1 MATIAQLLEHNRK
14 ELLDLSGRN
23 RLLSI
28 PKDSKSARLIHI
40 VDERSDQ
47 IYRIIV
53 EDKKTMSF
61 LAGARTSGRNPSNED
76 EESPDYLPMAIAAD
90 SEEETGG
97 VASRHLDSKLQTALT
112 PEGLQRRLISLQTDA
127 RTIQEEQGI
136 NVLFLSLGQLK
147 WKEDESAEKAR
158 FAPLV
163 LIPVELERLTAT
175 EKFRLR
181 WTDQEI
187 QENLSLVEK
196 LRGDF
201 DLTMPEF
208 GEHDGFDITAYFAA
222 IAAIIRSRP
231 GWEVLPNEIT
241 LGFFSFQK
249 LMMYR
254 DLIPANWPDGK
265 KIDENLLIAGLLSD
279 GLPNNEPLFDETKH
293 LDDLIPVERLDHVVD
308 ADGSQTVVVE
318 IARSGRNLVV
328 QGPPGTGKSQT
339 ICNIIAAAVLEKK
352 RVLFVAEKLA
362 ALEVVKRRL
371 TANGLGSL
379 CLELHS
385 NKANKRTVLD
395 DIGKTWKLG
404 RPVNGGHE
412 KLFTALQELRSKL
425 NLHCAILH
433 CTMEP
438 SGLTAF
444 RILGQLAKLRQAGWQ
459 APDLEFSGAEKWTEE
474 TAEKNRQAVNEL
486 AERVTIIGPPSQN
499 PWRGSRRKNYLRI
512 DETPL
517 MRKFQRLEVE
527 VQSLRNSRSLL
538 STFLDELEPT
548 TISAVIRLVLQAEHI
563 LIAPEFDRDAI
574 CNTTWNAG
582 LDGLREIIVTG
593 RRFAEIAA
601 NCAEQVTADAW
612 IKDLVRARTNIAA
625 HGESI
630 FRVFKSEYR
639 LGCRDFRACLVNP
652 LPKKHAERLS
662 LMDQL
667 VEGQRLLRM
676 LAELAPRAQSAFGH
690 LWRKQDSDWAKLE
703 EIVNWVA
710 GRAKVGLQTPIQKL
724 FAVIEERERLRPL
737 TADVKDSTVR
747 LTDAFEQ
754 VRAELDLDLLQ
765 SFNESEFGK
774 LNLND
779 IESRVIEWQVA
790 LDRFSEW
797 ISYYSCTEALRT
809 AGCGALVDAA
819 QGDRKLGANLSQ
831 VFDWTYYS
839 QLLRE
844 AVKRYPELGS
854 FDGLLHEIKVDNF
867 RSADR
872 QRLEASKL
880 RTLIAHY
887 EQMPMEGDGVGVTGV
902 IKGEM
907 ARKRGHMPIRKLLG
921 KTGHAIQAIKPVFMM
936 SPLSVAQYL
945 EPGGIEFDLLVIDEA
960 SQVEPVDALGAI
972 ARCKQV
978 VVVGDDKQLPP
989 SHFFMRMTSESSDEE
1004 FEGEE
1009 TGATARDLESILGL
1023 CRSRGIPQKMLRWH
1037 YRSRH
1042 HSLIAASNHE
1052 FYEDNLFIV
1061 PSPYPASEELGL
1073 LFIHIPDGIF
1083 DTGKTRVN
1091 RLEAKRVAGAVIE
1104 HAEKYPKF
1112 TLGVAAFSVQQRQA
1126 IQDELELLRR
1136 ERPDTEPFF
1145 NDHPHEPFFVKN
1157 LENVQG
1163 DERDVIFISIGYA
1176 RDASGFMA
1184 MRFGPLSND
1193 GGERRLNVLI
1203 SRAKQRCVVF
1213 SSIKSDD
1220 IDLNRATG
1228 RGVAALKSFLR
1239 FAETGIL
1246 GIAQKSGR
1254 EEDSPFEES
1263 VRSELEKH
1271 GLTIDPQV
1279 GEAGFFIDLA
1289 VRNPDLSGAYI
1300 LGIECDGATYHSSRS
1315 ARDRDRLRQA
1325 VLEDHGWVIHRI
1337 WSTDWFQRPDRELR
1351 RVLVA
1356 VENARGK
1363 AKRSASSKTNN
1374 AEAASPNGD
1383 GNGAT
1388 LVERVHENEPEAE
1401 PYAFAKLE
1409 VPSYVE
1415 LQTLAPG
1422 QLVRHVT
1429 KVLETEA
1436 PISIDEIVLRVR
1448 TAWGYERAGNRIF
1461 ELVEKATRL
1470 AMATPAY
1477 AMEEGFIV
1485 NRTRPARPRRRDEW
1499 MPASLRKPEN
1509 IPPQEIRSAVI
1520 LLVERHLGAGINELC
1535 GAVARLLGFKATSA
1549 QFRTMVEVQIQ
1560 RLLRSGILLENN
1572 GVVQRADNAIPG
1584 TPIRKE

>member
-1 MATIAQLLEHNRK
+1 M
-14 ELLDLSGRN
+14 
-23 RLLSI
+23 
-28 PKDSKSARLIHI
+28 
-40 VDERSDQ
+40 
-47 IYRIIV
+47 
-53 EDKKTMSF
+53 
-61 LAGARTSGRNPSNED
+61 
-76 EESPDYLPMAIAAD
+76 ES
-90 SEEETGG
+90 
-97 VASRHLDSKLQTALT
+97 
-112 PEGLQRRLISLQTDA
+112 
-127 RTIQEEQGI
+127 
-136 NVLFLSLGQLK
+136 
-147 WKEDESAEKAR
+147 ESAEKPR
-158 FAPLV
+158 YAPLV
-163 LIPVELERLTAT
+163 LIPVELERLTAR

-196 LRGDF
+196 LRSEF
-201 DLTMPEF
+201 DLSMPEF
-208 GEHDGFDITAYFAA
+208 GEHDSFDISAYFAGITA
-222 IAAIIRSRP
+222 LIQSRS
-231 GWEVLPNEIT
+231 GWEVLPNDIT
-241 LGFFSFQK
+241 LGFFSFAK
-249 LMMYR
+249 LMMHR

-265 KIDENLLIAGLLSD
+265 KIDQNPLIAGLLSD
-279 GLPNNEPLFDETKH
+279 GLPNQEPLFDESKQ
-293 LDDLIPVERLDHVVD
+293 LDELIPVERLDHVVD
-308 ADGSQTVVVE
+308 ADSSQTVVVE

-352 RVLFVAEKLA
+352 RVLVVAEKLA

-371 TANGLGSL
+371 TANGLGAL

-385 NKANKRTVLD
+385 NKANKKAVLE

-404 RPVNGGHE
+404 RPVTGGHE
-412 KLFTALQELRSKL
+412 KLFATLHELRGKL

-459 APDLEFSGAEKWTEE
+459 APDLVFDGAEKWTEE
-474 TAEKNRQAVNEL
+474 TTGKNRQAVNEL
-486 AERVTIIGPPSQN
+486 SSRVAIIGPPSQN
-499 PWRGSRRKNYLRI
+499 AWRGSRRANYLSI
-512 DETPL
+512 DETQL

-527 VQSLRNSRSLL
+527 TQTLREAQTHL
-538 STFLDELEPT
+538 SVYLDEPEPRAIT
-548 TISAVIRLVLQAEHI
+548 AVIRLVLLAEHI
-563 LIAPEFDRDAI
+563 LNAPDFDRDAI
-574 CNTTWNAG
+574 CSTAWNAG
-582 LDGLREIIVTG
+582 LDSLREIIETG
-593 RRFAEIAA
+593 KRFATIAETFA
-601 NCAEQVTADAW
+601 NQVTLEAW
-612 IKDLVRARTNIAA
+612 TKDLSTARNSVAA
-625 HGESI
+625 HGESL
-630 FRVFKSEYR
+630 FRLLKSEYR
-639 LGCRDFRACLVNP
+639 LGCRDFRACMVLP
-652 LPKKHAERLS
+652 LPKNHAERLT
-662 LMDQL
+662 LLDQII
-667 VEGQRLLRM
+667 EGQRLFGTLN
-676 LAELAPRAQSAFGH
+676 ELSPRGQSAFGH
-690 LWRKQDSDWAKLE
+690 VWQKQTSDWEKLE
-703 EIVNWVA
+703 AIVNWVA
-710 GRAKVGLQTPIQKL
+710 DRAKVGMQTPFPKL
-724 FAVIEERERLRPL
+724 FAVIEEKERLRQL
-737 TADVKDSTVR
+737 TSDTKDRLADFAG
-747 LTDAFEQ
+747 AFEQ
-754 VRAELDLDLLQ
+754 VRAELDLDLHQ
-765 SFNESEFGK
+765 SFNVDEVGE
-774 LNLND
+774 LNLD
-779 IESRVIEWQVA
+779 EIEGRVLGWQA
-790 LDRFSEW
+790 SLDRFSDW
-797 ISYYSCTEALRT
+797 ISYYSCTEALRA
-809 AGCGALVDAA
+809 AGCSALVDAA
-819 QGDRKLGANLSQ
+819 QGERNLGAKLSE

-867 RSADR
+867 CSADR
-872 QRLEASKL
+872 QRMEASKL

-887 EQMPMEGDGVGVTGV
+887 EGMPLQGDGVGVTGV

-907 ARKRGHMPIRKLLG
+907 ARKRGHMSIRKLLR

-989 SHFFMRMTSESSDEE
+989 SHFFMRMTSEASDEE

-1023 CRSRGIPQKMLRWH
+1023 CRSRGIPQRMLRWH

-1042 HSLIAASNHE
+1042 HTLIAASNHE

-1061 PSPYPASEELGL
+1061 PSPLPASEELGL
-1073 LFIHIPDGIF
+1073 RFAHVPDGIF

-1091 RLEAKRVAGAVIE
+1091 RIEAKQVAIAVIE
-1104 HAEKYPKF
+1104 HAEKFPKF
-1112 TLGVAAFSVQQRQA
+1112 TLGVAAFSVQQREA

-1136 ERPDTEPFF
+1136 ARPDTEPFF
-1145 NDHPHEPFFVKN
+1145 NAHPHEPFFVKN

-1213 SSIKSDD
+1213 SSIRSDD
-1220 IDLNRATG
+1220 IDLNRAAG

-1239 FAETGIL
+1239 FAETGVM
-1246 GIAQKSGR
+1246 GVAQKSGR
-1254 EEDSPFEES
+1254 EEDSPFEEA
-1263 VRSELEKH
+1263 VRSELEQH
-1271 GLTIDPQV
+1271 GLTIEPQV

-1289 VRNPDLSGAYI
+1289 VRDPDATGRYL
-1300 LGIECDGATYHSSRS
+1300 LGIECDGASYHSSRS

-1325 VLEDHGWVIHRI
+1325 VLEDHGWTIHRI
-1337 WSTDWFQRPDRELR
+1337 WSSDWFQRPDRELR

-1356 VENARGK
+1356 VENARGR
-1363 AKRSASSKTNN
+1363 AHPCVGTPDATN
-1374 AEAASPNGD
+1374 ADGD
-1383 GNGAT
+1383 GTGTT

-1401 PYAFAKLE
+1401 PYTFAKLD

-1422 QLVRHVT
+1422 QLVRHVI
-1429 KVLETEA
+1429 KVLEAEA
-1436 PISIDEIVLRVR
+1436 PISMDEIVIRVR

-1461 ELVEKATRL
+1461 ELVEKATQL
-1470 AMATPAY
+1470 AMAKPPY

-1485 NRTRPARPRRRDEW
+1485 NRSRPAIPRRRDDW
-1499 MPASLRKPEN
+1499 MPASLRKTEN
-1509 IPPQEIRSAVI
+1509 IPPQEIRAAVI
-1520 LLVERHLGAGINELC
+1520 LLVEQHLGAGINELC
-1535 GAVARLLGFKATSA
+1535 GAVARLLGFKATSG
-1549 QFRTMVEVQIQ
+1549 QFRVIVEVQIQ
-1560 RLLRSGILLENN
+1560 KLQRAGILIENN
-1572 GVVQRADNAIPG
+1572 GVVQRAENAIQG
-1584 TPIRKE
+1584 TPSSGLSR